1 MQSGRGLLEHWLPRQ
16 SILKYWLSGQSVL
29 GYQWSLP
36 FRSEAGRPMHA
47 LSYIL
52 FPLK

>member
-1 MQSGRGLLEHWLPRQ
+1 MTGGRLSIGRLGGQRLLEHWLPMRPM
-16 SILKYWLSGQSVL
+16 LD
-29 GYQWSLP
+29 YQWSLP